1 MSLKIGGSHTD
12 SSSTSTTNGTSTT
25 TPNVPQ
31 WASDLTQNVAGRVG
45 GLVDTDPQSLVA
57 PANYWQDLA
66 ANNAASLSGSPWNFD
81 AAADLT
87 RSVGQAD
94 TPSISAHIGEF
105 LNPYLNGVVNSTAA
119 DLDANAGKVRAQQAL
134 DLARSGAFGGSG
146 AALTQSATEGE
157 LARARATTLSGLKS
171 QAYGQ
176 AVSAATAQAQLQQQQ
191 LAQRLGAASQLAGL
205 STAYDANQ
213 RGNIAAQQAVGDD
226 LRGVSQAQ
234 DQAPFTSTQQIVA
247 MLQGLPIGL
256 FTGSTT
262 NATQNTQAKGT
273 NSSVSAGAS
282 FGDDAGRAFSKLLGL

>member
-1 MSLKIGGSHTD
+1 MSLKIGGSKSN
-12 SSSTSTTNGTSTT
+12 SSSTSDTQFNSTT
-25 TPNVPQ
+25 TPIVPQ
-31 WASDLTQNVAGRVG
+31 WASDLTQNVAGHVG
-45 GLVDTDPQSLVA
+45 GLADTDPQSLIA
-57 PANYWQDLA
+57 PSNYWQNLA

-87 RSVGQAD
+87 RSVAQDD
-94 TPSISAHIGEF
+94 TPSISAHVGEF

-119 DLDANAGKVRAQQAL
+119 DLDANAGRVRAQQAL

-171 QAYGQ
+171 QAYSQ

-191 LAQRLGAASQLAGL
+191 QAQRLAAANQLGGL

-213 RGNIAAQQAVGDD
+213 RGNIAAQQALGDD

-234 DQAPFTSTQQIVA
+234 DQAPFTSAQQLVA

-256 FTGSTT
+256 FTGSTSSG
-262 NATQNTQAKGT
+262 TQDTQSKGT
-273 NSSVSAGAS
+273 NTTVNASAGINFLPASVSHPVS
-282 FGDDAGRAFSKLLGL
+282 I

>member
-1 MSLKIGGSHTD
+1 MSLKIGGSKSN
-12 SSSTSTTNGTSTT
+12 SSSTSDTQFNSAT
-25 TPNVPQ
+25 TPVVPQ
-31 WASDLTQNVAGRVG
+31 WASDLTQNLAGHVG

-57 PANYWQDLA
+57 PANYWQNLA

-87 RSVGQAD
+87 RNVAQDD

-119 DLDANAGKVRAQQAL
+119 DLDANAGRVRAQQAL

-171 QAYGQ
+171 QAYSQ

-191 LAQRLGAASQLAGL
+191 QAQRLAAANQLGGL

-213 RGNIAAQQAVGDD
+213 RGNIAAQQSLGDD

-234 DQAPFTSTQQIVA
+234 DQAPFTSTQQLVA

-256 FTGSTT
+256 FSGSTSSG
-262 NATQNTQAKGT
+262 TQSTQAKGT
-273 NSSVSAGAS
+273 NTNVNASAGINFLPS
-282 FGDDAGRAFSKLLGL
+282 GGGSPVGI